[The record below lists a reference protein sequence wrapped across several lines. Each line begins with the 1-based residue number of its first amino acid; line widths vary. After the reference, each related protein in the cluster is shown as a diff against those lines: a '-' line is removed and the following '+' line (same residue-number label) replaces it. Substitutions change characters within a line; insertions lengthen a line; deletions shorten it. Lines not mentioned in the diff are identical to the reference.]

1 MSRFVLKLY
10 VAGRTPRTESA
21 ISSLKEICDRDL
33 SGLYELSVIDV
44 LERPQL
50 AENEKILATPT
61 LVKELPPPLRRV
73 VAAIFRIVS
82 GCWSGS
88 IWLSGRW
95 DSTRLNNERRG
106 CRGGGRQ
113 EIATGIAGF
122 DYIANSGLPD
132 GRTALVAGTPAAA
145 RRSSPASSWQRACA
159 KGVSSGVFVTFE
171 EKPQDSR
178 RNIKYGWGP
187 EAPGAGCSKFLF
199 RI

>member
-1 MSRFVLKLY
+1 
-10 VAGRTPRTESA
+10 
-21 ISSLKEICDRDL
+21 RDL

-95 DSTRLNNERRG
+95 DST
-106 CRGGGRQ
+106 
-113 EIATGIAGF
+113 
-122 DYIANSGLPD
+122 S
-132 GRTALVAGTPAAA
+132 
-145 RRSSPASSWQRACA
+145 
-159 KGVSSGVFVTFE
+159 
-171 EKPQDSR
+171 
-178 RNIKYGWGP
+178 
-187 EAPGAGCSKFLF
+187 
-199 RI
+199 